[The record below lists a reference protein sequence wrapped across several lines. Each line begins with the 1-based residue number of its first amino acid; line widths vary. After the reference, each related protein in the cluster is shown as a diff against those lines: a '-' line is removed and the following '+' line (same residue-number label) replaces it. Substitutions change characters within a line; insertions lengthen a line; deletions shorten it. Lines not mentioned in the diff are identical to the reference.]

1 MKYIVTGGAGLIGG
15 AVVAAL
21 NEAGEDDILV
31 VDHLGTSEKWK
42 NLRGLQFTDYLEK
55 DIFRRLLYEGK
66 FNDTGIKAVFH
77 LGACSSTTE
86 RDASYLADNN
96 FNVTK
101 ELAAFSVSNQ
111 AHFLYASSAATYG
124 AGEHGYVDDEEK
136 MHELRPLNMYGYSK
150 LMFDLWAKRTGILH
164 SITGMKF
171 TNVFGPNEK
180 HKGPMRSM
188 VLRSFEQI
196 TSRGYVELFRSDR
209 PEYADGEQK
218 RDFIYVKDVAQMI
231 LALMEHNAKGIYNIG
246 SGRAESWNALATA
259 VFNAL
264 GKTPDIRYI
273 DMPDTL
279 KGKYQYFTKADMTK
293 FNALNTGRGAHPLEK
308 TVADYVRNHLLPE
321 SREA

>member
-1 MKYIVTGGAGLIGG
+1 
-15 AVVAAL
+15 
-21 NEAGEDDILV
+21 
-31 VDHLGTSEKWK
+31 
-42 NLRGLQFTDYLEK
+42 
-55 DIFRRLLYEGK
+55 
-66 FNDTGIKAVFH
+66 
-77 LGACSSTTE
+77 
-86 RDASYLADNN
+86 
-96 FNVTK
+96 
-101 ELAAFSVSNQ
+101 
-111 AHFLYASSAATYG
+111 
-124 AGEHGYVDDEEK
+124 

-150 LMFDLWAKRTGILH
+150 LMFDLWAKRTGILR